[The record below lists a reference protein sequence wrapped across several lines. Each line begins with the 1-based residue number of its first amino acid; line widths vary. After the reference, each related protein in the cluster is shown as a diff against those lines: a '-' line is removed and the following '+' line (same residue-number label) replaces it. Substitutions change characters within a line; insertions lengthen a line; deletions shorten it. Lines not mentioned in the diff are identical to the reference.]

1 MYITEERYY
10 IVNKNI
16 LKILGI
22 WSEEESLLV
31 LLQRILI
38 TIIFIL
44 SIGTQLAVFITSR
57 YNMTLFIK
65 IMSITFPVLLIS
77 LKYYTFIFKSETLKI
92 LHYEIQEDFKILRD
106 KLEEEII
113 QKHAHAAQLYMNII
127 LLLFGSIMIGIMILQ
142 LFPIILDIILPLDE
156 PRPCKPILMLEYF
169 VPQDEYLYTIILHE
183 FIMVLLFGS
192 VLLATATQLLI
203 LIYHSFGMFKIASHR
218 IKYSIEESVLY
229 TTNLEKES
237 AICNRIMHAV
247 IAHRRAVGFA
257 DAIITSFNVPYC
269 IICVVGVLSLSIN
282 LFRFVQDLM
291 SKDMGSTILS
301 FIATLGHL
309 LYMFAANYIGQ
320 IVSDSNRE
328 LFTLLYNTSWY
339 LMPVPSQKLI
349 LFLMQKIG
357 KDYYFTLGYIFV
369 AKVESFATVR
379 NTKT

>member
-183 FIMVLLFGS
+183 FIMVLLFG
-192 VLLATATQLLI
+192 
-203 LIYHSFGMFKIASHR
+203 HR

-369 AKVESFATVR
+369 AKVESFATLI
-379 NTKT
+379 NTALSYVAVMYSIQ